1 MTNPNDNTPST
12 ALAPLAYAWLGLV
25 VLTLLGLGLGQWFRG
40 AGWQP
45 LVVAA
50 IVWVKSWLVCRHFI
64 ESHLA
69 HPFITKMMRG
79 FILFAP
85 IALILTAFFGSQFA
99 RWATL

>member
-1 MTNPNDNTPST
+1 MTDSTHNMPSS
-12 ALAPLAYAWLGLV
+12 ALAPLTYAWLGLV

-40 AGWQP
+40 AAWQP
-45 LVVAA
+45 LLVAA
-50 IVWVKSWLVCRHFI
+50 IVWIKGWLICRYFI

-69 HPFITKMMRG
+69 HPFITRVLRG

-85 IALILTAFFGSQFA
+85 IALVLTAFFGRQFA

>member
-1 MTNPNDNTPST
+1 MIDSTNTAQSS
-12 ALAPLAYAWLGLV
+12 ALAPLTYAWLGLV
-25 VLTLLGLGLGQWFRG
+25 VGQWFRG
-40 AGWQP
+40 VGWQP
-45 LVVAA
+45 LLVAA
-50 IVWVKSWLVCRHFI
+50 IVWVKSWLVCRYFI

-69 HPFITKMMRG
+69 HPFITKVMRA

>member
-1 MTNPNDNTPST
+1 MST
-12 ALAPLAYAWLGLV
+12 STDKVLSSALAPLTYAWLGLV

-40 AGWQP
+40 VSWQP

-50 IVWVKSWLVCRHFI
+50 IVWIKGWLVCRHFI
-64 ESHLA
+64 ESQLA
-69 HPFITKMMRG
+69 HPFITRILRA

-85 IALILTAFFGSQFA
+85 IALVLTAFFGSQFA

>member
-1 MTNPNDNTPST
+1 MIDSTNTAQSS
-12 ALAPLAYAWLGLV
+12 ALAPLTYAWLGLV
-25 VLTLLGLGLGQWFRG
+25 LLTLFGLGVGQWFRG
-40 AGWQP
+40 IGWQP
-45 LVVAA
+45 LLVAA
-50 IVWVKSWLVCRHFI
+50 IVWVKSWLVCRYFI

-69 HPFITKMMRG
+69 HPFITKVMRA